1 MFTLVWAYG
10 GGDDV
15 RIQCNPELSD
25 PTNTCKVVKNTLTLQ
40 VLQNIFVQYFSLVM
54 VTVKMWRSDT
64 CTVFPCLVHVL
75 CSVPLAK
82 KPPVICFRYTGGD
95 NVSVINVLLN
105 CE

>member
-25 PTNTCKVVKNTLTLQ
+25 PTDTCKVVKNTLTLQ
-40 VLQNIFVQYFSLVM
+40 VLQNILVFFACDGNIIL
-54 VTVKMWRSDT
+54 KCRDRIH
-64 CTVFPCLVHVL
+64 VFPCLVHVTFHSS
-75 CSVPLAK
+75 CK
-82 KPPVICFRYTGGD
+82 KKPVICFKYTGGD